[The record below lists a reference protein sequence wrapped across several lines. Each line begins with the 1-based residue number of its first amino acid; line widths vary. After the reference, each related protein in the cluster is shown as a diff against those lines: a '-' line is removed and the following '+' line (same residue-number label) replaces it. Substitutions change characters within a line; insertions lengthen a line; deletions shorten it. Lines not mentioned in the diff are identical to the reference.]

1 MLGDSEIEM
10 ILKRMDRFTHEEARM
25 TMAQTLVVVHG
36 LLNNVNISKFG
47 KKLRHLPIPQLIALI
62 TITCNQ
68 DRSIVLYRNHL

>member
-1 MLGDSEIEM
+1 MESGEDSEGSDSE
-10 ILKRMDRFTHEEARM
+10 K
-25 TMAQTLVVVHG
+25 VV
-36 LLNNVNISKFG
+36 NVAVRVPSDAAHVYLQINLHALCTSISKFG